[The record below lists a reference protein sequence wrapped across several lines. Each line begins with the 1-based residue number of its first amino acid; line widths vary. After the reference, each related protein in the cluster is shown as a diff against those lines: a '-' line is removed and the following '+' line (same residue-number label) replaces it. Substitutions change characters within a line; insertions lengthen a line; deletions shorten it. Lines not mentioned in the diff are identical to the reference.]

1 MPELPEVETV
11 MRGLTPAM
19 TGAHILRVE
28 QRRADL
34 RFPFPERMPERLA
47 GRRIVGLSRRAKYI
61 LFHLDEDEI
70 LFAHLGMTGRFTV
83 STPVSD
89 AMIADGAFTHAAGGD
104 AAHDHVL
111 IHLSNTHTVTYNDA
125 RRFGYIDLV
134 RADAMPTHKL
144 FKDLGVEPMSDDLTP
159 AYLAERAFG
168 RRVDLKAFLMDQHV
182 IAGLGNIYVSEALF
196 RARLKPTRM
205 AHTIADHRGYPRPQ
219 SVALTASVREVL
231 ADAIAAGGSS
241 LRDYVQA
248 SGELGYFQKAHAVYD
263 RADEMC
269 LREGCGGTVRRIVQ
283 GARSTFYC
291 PKCQR

>member
-19 TGAHILRVE
+19 AGSRIVRVE
-28 QRRADL
+28 QRRPDL

-47 GRRIVGLSRRAKYI
+47 GRRIENLSRRAKYI
-61 LFHLDEDEI
+61 LFHLDGGEI

-83 STPVSD
+83 TTPVSD
-89 AMIADGAFTHAAGGD
+89 AMVADGAFTHPAGGD
-104 AAHDHVL
+104 PAHDHVL
-111 IHLSNTHTVTYNDA
+111 IHLSNKHTVTYNDA

-134 RADAMPTHKL
+134 PADVMPTHKL
-144 FKDLGVEPMSDDLTP
+144 FRDLGVEPLSDDLTP
-159 AYLAERAFG
+159 AYLAKRAAG

-182 IAGLGNIYVSEALF
+182 IAGLGNIYVSEALY

-205 AHTIADHRGYPRPQ
+205 AHTIADHRGNPRPQ
-219 SVALTASVREVL
+219 AVALTASVRGVL

-263 RADEMC
+263 RPGEPC
-269 LREGCGGTVRRIVQ
+269 LTQGCGGTVRRIVQ
-283 GARSTFYC
+283 GTRSTFYC
-291 PKCQR
+291 PRCQR